1 MNRIIAAGAAALLIA
16 GSSNLALAQ
25 GAGGGGGAGAGTV
38 AQPGGPGNADQMK
51 DHTTGMTHE
60 TPSTTGSTGMT
71 KETPSASTT
80 ESSDI
85 KGQRPSP
92 VEGGGGAGGG
102 GGR

>member
-1 MNRIIAAGAAALLIA
+1 MNKIITTGAAALLIA
-16 GSSNLALAQ
+16 ASSSFAMAQ
-25 GAGGGGGAGAGTV
+25 GAGGGGGGAGAGTV
-38 AQPGGPGNADQMK
+38 AQPGGPGSADQMK
-51 DHTTGMTHE
+51 DKSTGMTHE

-71 KETPSASTT
+71 TDTPSTTT

-92 VEGGGGAGGG
+92 VEGGGAGGG

>member
-1 MNRIIAAGAAALLIA
+1 MNKIIAAGAAALLIA
-16 GSSNLALAQ
+16 GSSSLALAQ
-25 GAGGGGGAGAGTV
+25 GAGGGAGAGTV
-38 AQPGGPGNADQMK
+38 AQPGGPGTVEQQK
-51 DHTTGMTHE
+51 DHSTGMTHE
-60 TPSTTGSTGMT
+60 TPSTTGSTGMST
-71 KETPSASTT
+71 GTPSAAT